1 MKLFSLLL
9 LILSTTLYAAPQNFQ
24 QAKKN
29 LIKIYKNNPSEKEF
43 YCDCDFAF
51 NGNKSSI
58 NLASC
63 GYQVRKNQNRAARI
77 EWEHVM
83 PAENFGRH
91 LACWQEG
98 GRKNCK
104 KDTSFNQMEGDM
116 HNLQPA
122 IGEVNGDR
130 SNYGYSLF
138 TKTFNQYG
146 LCQSAV
152 DFKNRAFQPREQIR
166 GTIARTYFYMSQ
178 QYHINLSK
186 QDQRL
191 MAVWDKMYPPNRWEC
206 NRNQMVKNI
215 QGNDNP
221 FIATYCKLN

>member
-1 MKLFSLLL
+1 MTNMKKLTLLL
-9 LILSTTLYAAPQNFQ
+9 FLPTILQAAPQNFQ

-43 YCDCDFAF
+43 YCACDFVF
-51 NGNKSSI
+51 NGNKSTI

-63 GYQVRKNQNRAARI
+63 NYQPRKNQNRAARI

-91 LACWQEG
+91 LRCWQDG

-104 KDTSFNQMEGDM
+104 KDAAFNRMEGDM

-130 SNYGYSLF
+130 SNYSYSLF

-152 DFKNRAFQPREQIR
+152 DFKTRSFQPREQIR
-166 GTIARTYFYMSQ
+166 GTIARTYFYMSK

-191 MAVWDKMYPPNRWEC
+191 MAAWDKMYPPNSWEC
-206 NRNQMVKNI
+206 DRNQIVKKI
-215 QGNDNP
+215 QGNDNS
-221 FIATYCKLN
+221 FITTQCN